1 MNLDFFRATG
11 DILSNSNVYE
21 GGLRFAIVLA
31 LVAAGE
37 WIAEKA
43 GTINISVE
51 GMLLGGAFAAATA
64 FPLSENLASGWGLP
78 APARQLAILLGQMPA
93 MWLGIL
99 LGAAAGLAV
108 AWIQANLSHRLA
120 ADQFVVGLTLNI
132 LVLGIA
138 SFLNF
143 NIRPQAEQARDFEI
157 PWLVDFPLVGRALFG
172 QGWPFY
178 LVYLVV
184 PVCWWLVYRTRWG
197 LEVRAA
203 GENPQAADVSGIQ
216 VNKRRR
222 QSIYVAG
229 ITSGLGGAV
238 LLGHIGSFD
247 NNITSQQGFIALAAV
262 IFGGWTLRGAMFGCL
277 LFGMVTALRLTVSVL
292 GYELNSE
299 LLQSLP
305 YVVTIVTVAIIATYA
320 RPPAALARPF
330 IRDLK

>member
-1 MNLDFFRATG
+1 MNLGFFRAVGDIALDFFRAVG
-11 DILSNSNVYE
+11 DIALDFFPAMGNIMKNSTIYE
-21 GGLRFAIVLA
+21 SGLRFAIVLA

-37 WIAEKA
+37 WIAEKS

-51 GMLLGGAFAAATA
+51 GMLLGGAFASAMGQHL
-64 FPLSENLASGWGLP
+64 FGSIW
-78 APARQLAILLGQMPA
+78 LAILLGA
-93 MWLGIL
+93 V
-99 LGAAAGLAV
+99 AGLMA
-108 AWIQANLSHRLA
+108 AWFQANLSHRLT

-132 LVLGIA
+132 LILGVA
-138 SFLNF
+138 SFLNSS
-143 NIRPQAEQARDFEI
+143 IGPKTERAHVFEV
-157 PWLVDFPLVGRALFG
+157 PGLVEFPLVGRALFG
-172 QGWPFY
+172 QRWPFY

-203 GENPQAADVSGIQ
+203 GENPQAADVSGIH
-216 VNKRRR
+216 VNRRRR

-238 LLGHIGSFD
+238 LLLGQVGRFED
-247 NNITSQQGFIALAAV
+247 GITSEQGFIALAAV

-277 LFGMVTALRLTVSVL
+277 LFGMVTASRLTVPAL

-305 YVVTIVTVAIIATYA
+305 YVVTIVTVAIIATHA

-330 IRDLK
+330 IRDLE